1 MTIVPSRSA
10 DIQRWLAALGA
21 EEPRA
26 RDSAIAR
33 LTLVG
38 ERAVPGLLQALR
50 SDIRLARV
58 GALRVLERLRSPRAL
73 AEIVPQLE
81 AGDPEI
87 ASAAA
92 AAVAAY
98 ETADALPALVR
109 AVHHPDPGT
118 REAATRGLLQ
128 LFAAGVEEAMEPL
141 LAAAFDPD
149 LDEPLQAL
157 ALSVVDLLPES
168 ERRAILAQAS
178 EAAGRSVRQATAG
191 VDALLASLPD
201 GASAVT
207 ALHRAL
213 VSLAGARTPAA
224 AGAGARVHVALAERD
239 SRIALYDLRERLAER
254 PLRESASLL
263 TAAARVGDASL
274 VAPIVALA
282 ADAPAHT
289 AACADALAAIV
300 TREKLKKTQR
310 DVKAVRPEH
319 RKVLDGL
326 WARAIRPR

>member
-10 DIQRWLAALGA
+10 DIQKWLAALGA
-21 EEPRA
+21 EPPRA

-38 ERAVPGLLQALR
+38 ERAVPGLLEALR
-50 SDIRLARV
+50 SGGGLARV
-58 GALRVLERLRSPRAL
+58 GALRVLERLRIPRVL
-73 AEIVPQLE
+73 PELE
-81 AGDPEI
+81 ALLGADDPEI
-87 ASAAA
+87 AAAA
-92 AAVAAY
+92 ATAVAAY
-98 ETADALPALVR
+98 ETPDALPGLVR
-109 AVHHPDPGT
+109 SLHHPAAAA

-141 LAAAFDPD
+141 LAAAFDPG
-149 LDEPLQAL
+149 LEEPLQAL

-168 ERRAILAQAS
+168 ERRAILAQAR
-178 EAAGRSVRQATAG
+178 EAAGRSLRKATG
-191 VDALLASLPD
+191 EIDALLASLPD

-224 AGAGARVHVALAERD
+224 AGAGARLHLALAERD
-239 SRIALYDLRERLAER
+239 SRIALYDLRERLQER
-254 PLRESASLL
+254 PPLESPSLL
-263 TAAARVGDASL
+263 KAAAGVGDSSL
-274 VAPIVALA
+274 VASIVALA

-289 AACADALAAIV
+289 AAAADALAAIV
-300 TREKLKKTQR
+300 AREALKKTHR

-326 WARAIRPR
+326 WARATRGR